1 MDFSTLNSDIFSKQ
15 IIPLNTYILT
25 GDKQPELEIKSYYLD
40 HLINKGLNQ
49 ISNNYYTDRG
59 IKGKNALAQTVIA
72 IRKGNQNVNIDKNSN
87 NSKKSNISKKSNKNN
102 LNESLNNIS
111 LRFLKS
117 K

>member
-59 IKGKNALAQTVIA
+59 IKGKNGLAQTVIA
-72 IRKGNQNVNIDKNSN
+72 IRKGNQNVNIDKNIV
-87 NSKKSNISKKSNKNN
+87 KKVIK
-102 LNESLNNIS
+102 II
-111 LRFLKS
+111 
-117 K
+117 